1 LQAIINNTI
10 KLLFLFSVQI
20 IFGQAVIKAKMRVQL
35 SSDSTAVHAID
46 VTNVT
51 SQKTIV
57 SNLGEFF
64 TIDVKIGDVILLSSK
79 DLETLRIKIDQRDI
93 EKEVLTV
100 NMGVK
105 SIVLKE
111 VIINESGV
119 SAESLGIIPYGQK
132 KYTPAERRLY
142 TATTGGG
149 IDGLLN
155 TISGRKAMIKKEII
169 VEKKEQLLAKIDIL
183 FEDNYYIETLKIPE
197 LYIKGF
203 QYYCIDDISM
213 ANALRAKNKTMVLFL
228 IVKLAENY
236 NEILALESK

>member
-1 LQAIINNTI
+1 
-10 KLLFLFSVQI
+10 
-20 IFGQAVIKAKMRVQL
+20 MRVQL

-119 SAESLGIIPYGQK
+119 SSESLGIIPYGQK

>member
-1 LQAIINNTI
+1 LQAIINNAI

-20 IFGQAVIKAKMRVQL
+20 IFGQAVIKAKIRVQL

-119 SAESLGIIPYGQK
+119 SSESLGIIPYGQK

-183 FEDNYYIETLKIPE
+183 FEVNYYIETLKIPE

-203 QYYCIDDISM
+203 QYYCIDDMSM

>member
-1 LQAIINNTI
+1 
-10 KLLFLFSVQI
+10 
-20 IFGQAVIKAKMRVQL
+20 MRVQL

>member
-1 LQAIINNTI
+1 
-10 KLLFLFSVQI
+10 
-20 IFGQAVIKAKMRVQL
+20 MRVQL

-119 SAESLGIIPYGQK
+119 SSESLGIIPYGQK

-183 FEDNYYIETLKIPE
+183 FEVNYYIETLKIPE

-203 QYYCIDDISM
+203 QYYCIDDMSM